1 MMLIGPI
8 VRLTLAGD
16 EMMILSDPEDCEE
29 LVITKGFTF
38 RNVLLTLTKV
48 ITKVNKLFFSET
60 PSLCR
65 QISIS

>member
-1 MMLIGPI
+1 MLTGPI

-38 RNVLLTLTKV
+38 RNVLLTLTQ
-48 ITKVNKLFFSET
+48 SYHEGQ
-60 PSLCR
+60 
-65 QISIS
+65 QIILLGNP